1 MLIYYQ
7 LCGGSLLPQCC
18 FGLFFFT
25 VTLRRSLPNISYFN
39 AHITADWFPCV
50 SRGQWD
56 TSATW
61 FNTSVLFCNI
71 FFSYSDGNIARRL
84 MNSCTK
90 QLLCSRMFADM
101 WNRHMSGFLLWNWQ
115 AVNFTHVLGNFC
127 KVRVNPDLLTSD
139 DCCQILNRFR
149 HSHHSR
155 VTLAKTPV
163 GKQSQQLVQVEP
175 MPMRLSV
182 SASGMFSRGKKN
194 DQWWCLTGHTYGCAK
209 ESPHL
214 GFNCFSDNN

>member
-90 QLLCSRMFADM
+90 QLLCSRMSADM

-127 KVRVNPDLLTSD
+127 KVRVNPDLLISD

-155 VTLAKTPV
+155 VTLAKTP
-163 GKQSQQLVQVEP
+163 E
-175 MPMRLSV
+175 
-182 SASGMFSRGKKN
+182 GKKITAISPSWAHAHEALCFC
-194 DQWWCLTGHTYGCAK
+194 QWHVLTWK
-209 ESPHL
+209 EKRSMVVFDGSHL
-214 GFNCFSDNN
+214 WVCEREPTSGIQLLFWQ